1 MSDDD
6 RGGLHRL
13 VAARLDEVGQLYTG
27 NRRRLIELL
36 ADAGPS
42 TLPELLVAGDG
53 LAQSSAYRNL
63 TVLAEV
69 GVVRR
74 LVHGGDHAR
83 WELAEELTGHHHHL
97 VCDLC
102 GTVVDVELPMEV
114 ESLMDRAFDAAAA
127 AAGFDVGH
135 HNVDI
140 LGRCADCRVT
150 GN

>member
-6 RGGLHRL
+6 FGGLHRL
-13 VAARLDEVGQLYTG
+13 VAARLGEAGQLYTG

-42 TLPELLVAGDG
+42 TLPELLTAGNG

-63 TVLAEV
+63 TILAEV

-102 GTVVDVELPMEV
+102 GTVVDVELPVEV
-114 ESLMDRAFDAAAA
+114 ESLMDRAFDAVAA
-127 AAGFDVGH
+127 AAGFEVDH